1 MEEDKLPVTDELV
14 IELEKDAYR
23 HLDIERLLLCDI
35 SLKLSALK
43 SIIEKQAPS
52 GGQDQKALTEK
63 DVQRIVDLA
72 EKRFEEVLTSA
83 ASSFHIREW

>member
-1 MEEDKLPVTDELV
+1 MEEDKLPITDELV
-14 IELEKDAYR
+14 IHLEKDAYR

>member
-1 MEEDKLPVTDELV
+1 MEEDKLPITDELV

-52 GGQDQKALTEK
+52 GGQDQKTLTEK

>member
-1 MEEDKLPVTDELV
+1 MEEDNLPITDELV

-23 HLDIERLLLCDI
+23 HLYIERLLLCDI

-52 GGQDQKALTEK
+52 GGQDQKALTKK
-63 DVQRIVDLA
+63 DVQQII
-72 EKRFEEVLTSA
+72 EETLTSA